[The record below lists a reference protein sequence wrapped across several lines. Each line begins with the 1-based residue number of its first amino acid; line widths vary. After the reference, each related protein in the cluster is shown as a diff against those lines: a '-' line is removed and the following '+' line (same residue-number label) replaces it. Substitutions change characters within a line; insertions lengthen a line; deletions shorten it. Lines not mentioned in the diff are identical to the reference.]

1 VTLLRQ
7 RWATVL
13 SAPPAPPPG
22 KGPEWGKA
30 APIGLLIILLLCA
43 AFWMLMRSMNKHI
56 RKVRALADA
65 EAAQADAEAAQADVG
80 IAQADAEAGQADAGT
95 AQADAEAGQADAGT
109 AQADAEAAQADALRT
124 DSSAV
129 TGQRGTHLDD
139 PGRPDSHRAD
149 SDWADPQRADP
160 PGRRTQ
166 RTET

>member
-1 VTLLRQ
+1 MTLLRQ

-95 AQADAEAGQADAGT
+95 AQADAEA
-109 AQADAEAAQADALRT
+109 AQADALRT

>member
-65 EAAQADAEAAQADVG
+65 EAAQADVG
-80 IAQADAEAGQADAGT
+80 IAQADAETG
-95 AQADAEAGQADAGT
+95 
-109 AQADAEAAQADALRT
+109 QADALRT

-129 TGQRGTHLDD
+129 TDHRGTHLDD

-149 SDWADPQRADP
+149 SDWADPHRADPQRADP

>member
-80 IAQADAEAGQADAGT
+80 IAQADAETG
-95 AQADAEAGQADAGT
+95 
-109 AQADAEAAQADALRT
+109 QADALRT

-129 TGQRGTHLDD
+129 TDHRGTHLDD

-149 SDWADPQRADP
+149 SHRADSDWADPHRADPQRADP

>member
-1 VTLLRQ
+1 MTLLRQ

-65 EAAQADAEAAQADVG
+65 EAAQADVG
-80 IAQADAEAGQADAGT
+80 IAQADAETG
-95 AQADAEAGQADAGT
+95 
-109 AQADAEAAQADALRT
+109 QADALRT

-129 TGQRGTHLDD
+129 TDHRGTHLDD

-149 SDWADPQRADP
+149 SDWADPHRADPQRADP

>member
-1 VTLLRQ
+1 MTLLRQ

-95 AQADAEAGQADAGT
+95 AQADAEA
-109 AQADAEAAQADALRT
+109 AQADALRT

-139 PGRPDSHRAD
+139 PGRADSHRAD
-149 SDWADPQRADP
+149 SDWADPHRADPQRADP